1 MTSTPVTPSLLPAQS
16 IHSSMEKLIKR
27 MSSVFQTKDSTSNV
41 PEPPQYLLDYF
52 EGDRKKAA
60 KCHQII
66 EAWRLENDIDD
77 RIKYKPKHYDVVTSY
92 LHSCMIGRAK
102 NGKDIVLAES
112 YEKYDLK
119 RFQELGIEPKD
130 FQAVII
136 LFHEYLHNI
145 VNEDPNMEKENGIY
159 TVLDASTLDVKGIL
173 NPKVKKLNDAAL
185 QTLDTYYLTRSK
197 KIFVVNHPRIF
208 NMFWPAIK
216 LTLPANLQKKVVLV
230 RNNKEIENYIDFDI
244 LPQNLGGNY
253 PKIATE
259 SDMHLQFLNFVN
271 SLPSEEEFMAN
282 PKNNYEVQEN
292 GKL

>member
-1 MTSTPVTPSLLPAQS
+1 MTSTSVTPSLLPAQS

-27 MSSVFQTKDSTSNV
+27 MSSVFQTKDSTSNL

>member
-27 MSSVFQTKDSTSNV
+27 MSSIFETKDSTSNL

-52 EGDRKKAA
+52 DGDRKKAA
-60 KCHQII
+60 KSHHII
-66 EAWRLENDIDD
+66 ETWRLENDIDD

-112 YEKYDLK
+112 FEKYDLK

-159 TVLDASTLDVKGIL
+159 TVLDASTLDVKGLL

-216 LTLPANLQKKVVLV
+216 ITLPANLQKKVVLV
-230 RNNKEIENYIDFDI
+230 RNNKEIENYIDLDI

-282 PKNNYEVQEN
+282 PKNNYEVKEN

>member
-16 IHSSMEKLIKR
+16 IHSSIEKLIKR

-145 VNEDPNMEKENGIY
+145 VNEDPIWRKKMG
-159 TVLDASTLDVKGIL
+159 SIL
-173 NPKVKKLNDAAL
+173 
-185 QTLDTYYLTRSK
+185 
-197 KIFVVNHPRIF
+197 F
-208 NMFWPAIK
+208 
-216 LTLPANLQKKVVLV
+216 
-230 RNNKEIENYIDFDI
+230 
-244 LPQNLGGNY
+244 
-253 PKIATE
+253 
-259 SDMHLQFLNFVN
+259 
-271 SLPSEEEFMAN
+271 
-282 PKNNYEVQEN
+282 
-292 GKL
+292 

>member
-16 IHSSMEKLIKR
+16 IHSSIEKLIKR

>member
-27 MSSVFQTKDSTSNV
+27 MSSIFQTKDSTSNL

-60 KCHQII
+60 KCHHII

-112 YEKYDLK
+112 FEKYDLK

-159 TVLDASTLDVKGIL
+159 TVLDASTLDVKGLL

-216 LTLPANLQKKVVLV
+216 ITLPANLQKKVVLV
-230 RNNKEIENYIDFDI
+230 RNNKEIENYIDLDI

-282 PKNNYEVQEN
+282 PKNNYEVKEN

>member
-27 MSSVFQTKDSTSNV
+27 MSSIFQTKDSTSNL

-60 KCHQII
+60 KCHHII

-112 YEKYDLK
+112 FEKYDLK

-159 TVLDASTLDVKGIL
+159 TVLDASTLDVKGLL

-216 LTLPANLQKKVVLV
+216 ITLPANLQKKVVLV
-230 RNNKEIENYIDFDI
+230 KNNKEIENYIDLDI

-282 PKNNYEVQEN
+282 PKNNYEVKEN

>member
-16 IHSSMEKLIKR
+16 IHSSIEKLIKR
-27 MSSVFQTKDSTSNV
+27 MSSVFQTKDSTSNL